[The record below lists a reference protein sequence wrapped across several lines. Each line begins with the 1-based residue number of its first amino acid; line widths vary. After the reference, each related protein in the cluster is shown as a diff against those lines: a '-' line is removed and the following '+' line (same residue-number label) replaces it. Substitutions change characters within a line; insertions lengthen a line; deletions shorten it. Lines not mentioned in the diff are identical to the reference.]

1 MTVRDAVEL
10 FHLQFLRALCAGPD
24 RELFTVKGGIN
35 LRFFFGS
42 VRYSED
48 LDLDVAVTPKATLAN
63 KVDRILV
70 SPLLISSLRSKDLV
84 LKDISAPKQTD
95 TTQRWKVGL
104 EGPGVDARTKIE
116 FSRRR
121 GKPATTEAKVEA
133 VDSQIARRHGVMSP
147 LVAHYTLGT
156 AIEQKVGALVGRT
169 QVQARDLFDLHLL
182 FLKAPGFAIG
192 PSLRR
197 AALERAIDI
206 SWGEFKAQVV
216 AYLEPEQQ
224 KAWADKSQFEQMQ
237 LEVVARLEE
246 RPE

>member
-10 FHLQFLRALCAGPD
+10 FHLQFLRALSAGPD

-63 KVDRILV
+63 KVERILV
-70 SPLLISSLRSKDLV
+70 SPLLVGSLRSKDLA

-121 GKPATTEAKVEA
+121 GKPAAREAKVEA
-133 VDSQIARRHGVMSP
+133 VDGSIARRHGVMAP
-147 LVAHYTLGT
+147 LAAHYGLEA
-156 AIEQKVGALVGRT
+156 AIEQKLGALIGRT

-182 FLKAPGFAIG
+182 FLKAPAFAPE

-197 AALERAIDI
+197 QALERAMDI

-216 AYLEPEQQ
+216 AYLEPEHQQ
-224 KAWADKSQFEQMQ
+224 AWSDKALFEQMQ
-237 LEVVARLEE
+237 LEVIARLEE
-246 RPE
+246 PGE